1 MQNGGFF
8 CYPLYCAPA
17 TVIIKIMTLTKQ
29 DVKEIVQEGTEELA
43 RIIAKGFDSVDERF
57 NQVASKTSVD
67 ELKQRMVQFESKLDQ
82 TDARVGRIEADIN
95 EMKGNVVYKFEFED
109 LTARV
114 KYLELKMGVE
124 SGK

>member
-1 MQNGGFF
+1 
-8 CYPLYCAPA
+8 
-17 TVIIKIMTLTKQ
+17 MTLTKQ

-43 RIIAKGFDSVDERF
+43 RIIAKGFEGTATKIDAERLQSDVDGLTGNMDSL
-57 NQVASKTSVD
+57 KGSVT
-67 ELKQRMVQFESKLDQ
+67 ELKQRMIQFESKLDH

-95 EMKGNVVYKFEFED
+95 EMKGNIVYKFEFED